1 MNQKKTLLVAA
12 ACLVFGLIAGVL
24 IQPLSL
30 SSQDEWTMQA
40 YKINNALGSIARYHV
55 DNNEATKLGDAAVRG
70 ILENLN
76 DPYAEYF
83 PPRQKE
89 AFDEAFR
96 GNFQGIGIR
105 FQIIKDT
112 ITVITT
118 ILDGPSEKVG
128 LLFND
133 KIVKIDGVDAIGMKT
148 DSVPRKLK
156 GPQGTKVT
164 VTIKREG
171 TAKPFDVEI
180 TRNQISTTS
189 VLAQYML
196 NKDVGYIFVDRFAAT
211 TTQDVV
217 EATKNLKA
225 QGMKKLVLDL
235 RNNPGGYL
243 DQAWRLADEFIKEGS
258 TLVYTKDRSEQIR
271 ESYPSTT
278 SGNIQNV
285 PVVVLINGGSAS
297 ASEIVSGAI
306 QDLDRGLVV
315 GETSFGKG
323 LVQQFFP
330 IANDGSSIKFTTAK
344 YYTPSGRLIQRQFKD
359 KKSYYA
365 QEGRINLPEGANF
378 DHLHDTPDSSR
389 PTFKT
394 PSGRKVVG
402 GGGIV
407 PDYVVK
413 SDTVGKLY
421 QAIAKSGAFGDISQK
436 YILQYGNDVR
446 KKYGKN
452 LKGFVEGYK
461 VDETYM
467 KLFKDYLAE
476 KKVEVKDED
485 WKAEERMI
493 TTTMK
498 GLVASYLWNWSD
510 FAFIYAMQ
518 QPKQLEKALTL
529 FPESAKLAKLP

>member
-1 MNQKKTLLVAA
+1 MSQKKTFLIAASFLV
-12 ACLVFGLIAGVL
+12 LGLIGGVI
-24 IQPLSL
+24 IQPLV
-30 SSQDEWTMQA
+30 SQDEWTMQA
-40 YKINNALGSIARYHV
+40 YKINNTLQNIARYHV
-55 DNNEATKLGDAAVRG
+55 DNNDPVKLGEQAVRG
-70 ILENLN
+70 ALEQLN
-76 DPYAEYF
+76 DPYAEYL

-105 FQIIKDT
+105 FGVLKDT

-118 ILDGPSEKVG
+118 ILDGPSEKAG
-128 LLFND
+128 LMFND
-133 KIVKIDGVDAIGMKT
+133 KIVKIDGVDVIGIKT

-164 VTIKREG
+164 VTVKRAG
-171 TAKPFDVEI
+171 MDKLFDVEI
-180 TRNQISTTS
+180 TRNQINTTS
-189 VLAQYML
+189 VVAQYML
-196 NKDVGYIFVDRFAAT
+196 SKDIGYIFIDRFAAT

-217 EATKNLKA
+217 EAAKSLKS

-243 DQAWRLADEFIKEGS
+243 DQAWRLADEFIKEGA

-271 ESYPSTT
+271 ESYPSTPN
-278 SGNIQNV
+278 GNLQDI

-306 QDLDRGLVV
+306 QDLDRGIVV

-330 IANDGSSIKFTTAK
+330 IANDGSSVKFTTAK
-344 YYTPSGRLIQRQFKD
+344 YYTPSGRLIQRPFKD

-378 DHLHDTPDSSR
+378 DHIHDTPDSTR

-421 QAIAKSGAFGDISQK
+421 QAIAKSGAFGDVTQN
-436 YILQYGNDVR
+436 YILQYGNGVR

-452 LKGFVEGYK
+452 LKAFLDGYT
-461 VDETYM
+461 VDENYM
-467 KLFKDYLAE
+467 RMFKEYLAE
-476 KKVEVKDED
+476 KKVELKPEE
-485 WKAEERMI
+485 WKAEERII

-498 GLVASYLWNWSD
+498 GLVASYLWQWQD

-518 QPKQLEKALTL
+518 QHKQLEKALTL
-529 FPESAKLAKLP
+529 FPESSKLAKLQ

>member
-1 MNQKKTLLVAA
+1 MNQKKTLLIAA
-12 ACLVFGLIAGVL
+12 SFLVLGLIAGII
-24 IQPLSL
+24 IQPLA
-30 SSQDEWTMQA
+30 SQDEWTIQA
-40 YKINNALGSIARYHV
+40 YKINNALQVVSRFHV
-55 DNNEATKLGDAAVRG
+55 DNNDANKLGEAAVRG
-70 ILENLN
+70 IVDQLN
-76 DPYAEYF
+76 DPYADYL

-96 GNFQGIGIR
+96 GNFQGVGIR
-105 FQIIKDT
+105 FAVLKDT

-133 KIVKIDGVDAIGMKT
+133 KIIKINGENAIGMKT

-164 VTIKREG
+164 VTIKRQGVE
-171 TAKPFDVEI
+171 KPFDVEI
-180 TRNQISTTS
+180 TRNQINTTS
-189 VLAQYML
+189 VLAHYML
-196 NKDVGYIFVDRFAAT
+196 SKDVGYIFIDRFAAT

-217 EATKNLKA
+217 EAVKSLKS
-225 QGMKKLVLDL
+225 QGMKKLMLDL

-258 TLVYTKDRSEQIR
+258 TLVYTKDRSEQIK
-271 ESYPSTT
+271 ESFPSTA
-278 SGNIQNV
+278 SGNIQDI

-306 QDLDRGLVV
+306 QDLDRGIVV

-323 LVQQFFP
+323 LVQQFYP
-330 IANDGSSIKFTTAK
+330 IAQDGSSIKLTTAR
-344 YYTPSGRLIQRQFKD
+344 YFTPSGRLIQRPFKD
-359 KKSYYA
+359 KKSYNA
-365 QEGRINLPEGANF
+365 QEGRINLPEGANY

-413 SDTVGKLY
+413 SDTVGKAY
-421 QAIAKSGAFGDISQK
+421 QAIAKSAAFGDVTQN
-436 YILQYGNDVR
+436 YILQYGNAVR

-452 LKGFVEGYK
+452 LKGFLDGYK
-461 VDETYM
+461 VDENYM
-467 KLFKDYLAE
+467 RMFKEYLAE
-476 KKVEVKDED
+476 KKVEIKDED

-498 GLVASYLWNWSD
+498 GMVATYLWNWQD

-518 QPKQLEKALTL
+518 QQKQLDKALTL
-529 FPESAKLAKLP
+529 FPESAKLAKLQ

>member
-1 MNQKKTLLVAA
+1 MNTKKTLLIAA
-12 ACLVFGLIAGVL
+12 SFLVVGLVGGMV
-24 IQPLSL
+24 IQPLV
-30 SSQDEWTMQA
+30 SQDEWSAQA
-40 YKINNALGSIARYHV
+40 YKINAALQNIARYHV
-55 DNNEATKLGDAAVRG
+55 DNNDPAKLGDQAVRG
-70 ILENLN
+70 ILDQLN

-89 AFDEAFR
+89 SFDEAFR

-105 FQIIKDT
+105 FQILKDT

-118 ILDGPSEKVG
+118 ILDGPSEKMG

-133 KIVKIDGVDAIGMKT
+133 KIVKINGENAIGMKT

-164 VTIKREG
+164 VTIKRPG
-171 TAKPFDVEI
+171 MDKLFDVEI
-180 TRNQISTTS
+180 TRNQINTTS

-196 NKDVGYIFVDRFAAT
+196 SKDVGYIFIDRFAAT

-217 EATKNLKA
+217 EAVKSLKA
-225 QGMKKLVLDL
+225 QGMKKLMLDL

-258 TLVYTKDRSEQIR
+258 TLVYTKDRNDQLR
-271 ESYPSTT
+271 ESYPS
-278 SGNIQNV
+278 SANGNIQDI

-306 QDLDRGLVV
+306 QDLDRGIVV
-315 GETSFGKG
+315 GETTFGKG

-330 IANDGSSIKFTTAK
+330 IAGDGSSVKFTTAK
-344 YYTPSGRLIQRQFKD
+344 YYTPSGRLIQRPFKD

-365 QEGRINLPEGANF
+365 QENRINLPEGANF
-378 DHLHDTPDSSR
+378 DHANDTPDSTR

-402 GGGIV
+402 GGGVV

-421 QAIAKSGAFGDISQK
+421 QAIAKSGAFAEVGQN

-452 LKGFVEGYK
+452 LKAFLDNYK
-461 VDETYM
+461 VDENYM
-467 KLFKDYLAE
+467 RMFKAQLAE
-476 KKVEVKDED
+476 KKVEIKDED

-498 GLVASYLWNWSD
+498 GLTASYLWNWQD

-518 QPKQLEKALTL
+518 QTKQLDKAMTL
-529 FPESAKLAKLP
+529 FPESAKLAKLQ